1 MAIHNIYFSIITRIL
16 IAICV
21 GLPAL
26 WFARKALGKI
36 ARKHMSLHMSVL
48 IENIILYA
56 GCIFL
61 SISILHDLGF
71 HLSALLGAAGIVGI
85 AVAFAAQTSVANI
98 ISGIFLL
105 IERSCAIGDRVQCD
119 SFTGT
124 IESIDLISIK
134 IRTSDNAF
142 IRIPNEFFIKKV
154 VINKTYYDTQA
165 IIFSLS
171 FSTDHEIKTVTNL
184 IYDTILKNITPNNT
198 LFLTEPKPK
207 INLFR
212 IYEDAVCCSIE
223 NHNTEKSL
231 AVANT
236 LKAELRIKIWTNN
249 NTLDQARN
257 LFVEQVHKKL
267 HESKISA
274 TIKKI

>member
-1 MAIHNIYFSIITRIL
+1 MEINSTYFSIGTRIL

-26 WFARKALGKI
+26 WLARKALGKI
-36 ARKHMSLHMSVL
+36 TRKHLSLHMSVL

-56 GCIFL
+56 GCVFL

-105 IERSCAIGDRVQCD
+105 IEGSCAIGDLVQCD
-119 SFTGT
+119 SFSGI

-134 IRTSDNAF
+134 IRTTDNTF
-142 IRIPNEFFIKKV
+142 IRIPNEFFIKKI
-154 VINKTYYDTQA
+154 VINKTYYDTHA
-165 IIFSLS
+165 VSFSLS
-171 FSTDHEIKTVTNL
+171 FSSDYDIKTVTDL
-184 IYDTILKNITPNNT
+184 IHETITHSNIIHTVV
-198 LFLTEPKPK
+198 FLTDPKPK

-212 IYEDAVCCSIE
+212 VYEESTCCG
-223 NHNTEKSL
+223 TEKSPSFI
-231 AVANT
+231 N
-236 LKAELRIKIWTNN
+236 ELRIKIWVHKATI
-249 NTLDQARN
+249 DQARN
-257 LFVEQVHKKL
+257 LFIDEIHKKL
-267 HESKISA
+267 RA
-274 TIKKI
+274 ANIKAAIARI